1 MAKIATRHDNI
12 VPYGGI
18 FYGMNEFTV
27 EFCGDD
33 HVFKTKEE
41 AEAFIDSLV

>member
-1 MAKIATRHDNI
+1 MSETFMYKGYAIDYN
-12 VPYGGI
+12 